1 MSCGYHGI
9 CLYQVQVNSSLFILY
24 REGTADE
31 KRGSRPCGTDILV
44 ERDTQKT

>member
-9 CLYQVQVNSSLFILY
+9 CLHQVQVNSNLFILY
-24 REGTADE
+24 REGRQKTNVE
-31 KRGSRPCGTDILV
+31 SRPYGTDILV